1 MNRIR
6 VALADDH
13 VLVRS
18 GVKGLLT
25 AHDIDVV
32 SEASDGRTLLRDVRQ
47 HTPDVAVVDISMPLL
62 DGLEAARRISHV
74 SPQTR
79 VVMLTM
85 HRDERFAARAI
96 DAGVWGYVVK
106 DEAIERLV
114 EVVRQVANGT
124 RCLPEGIEPLS
135 DELTTKEREVL
146 KLIME
151 GNKNSDIARIMSR
164 SVNTVRAH
172 RARLMRKLGAGTATE
187 LLDAAERRGLVPSSP
202 NRKAT
207 P

>member
-1 MNRIR
+1 MDRIR

-18 GVKGLLT
+18 GVKALLT
-25 AHDIDVV
+25 AHNIDVV

-62 DGLEAARRISHV
+62 DGLEATRRIGHV
-74 SPQTR
+74 SPQTH

-114 EVVRQVANGT
+114 EVVRQVANGQ

-146 KLIME
+146 KLIVE